1 MEIEGKVIEKFD
13 IQEITE
19 KFKKRDFVVEYLENP
34 QSQYTELL
42 KFELMQDN
50 CEKLDAIDVGDMVEI
65 RFNLRGRKW
74 VNPEGESKYF
84 NSLVA
89 WRIEKKG
96 EENVGMSDL
105 PGNPP
110 KPPTDND
117 DSQDASDSEDDLPF

>member
-1 MEIEGKVIEKFD
+1 MKIEGKVIEKFD

-19 KFKKRDFVVEYLENP
+19 TFKKRDFVVEYLENP

-42 KFELMQDN
+42 KFELIKDN
-50 CEKLDAIDVGDMVEI
+50 CEKLDAINIGDRVEVH
-65 RFNLRGRKW
+65 FNLKGRKW

-96 EENVGMSDL
+96 EENVGTSDL
-105 PGNPP
+105 PGDAPTP
-110 KPPTDND
+110 KTDND
-117 DSQDASDSEDDLPF
+117 DSQDVSDSEDDLPF

>member
-13 IQEITE
+13 TQEITE
-19 KFKKRDFVVEYLENP
+19 TFKKRDFVVEYSENP
-34 QSQYTELL
+34 QFVELL
-42 KFELMQDN
+42 KFELTQAN
-50 CEKLDAIDVGDMVEI
+50 CKKLDGINIGDRVEVH
-65 RFNLRGRKW
+65 FNLKGRKW

-84 NSLVA
+84 NSLLA

-117 DSQDASDSEDDLPF
+117 DSQDVSDSEDDLPF